1 MGYLHI
7 DNLYKNQT
15 IRLFRECYAL
25 EKVHGTSAHI
35 RWSKGALTFYAGGE
49 KHGNFVALF
58 DTAALTE
65 AFQKLGLDEVIVHGE
80 AYGDKQQGM
89 RHTYG
94 DKLCFIAFDVK
105 IDDAWLNVPSMDRL
119 VAGLG
124 LEVVPWRKVS
134 TDLGALDAER
144 DLPSEVAVRRGITEP
159 REREGVILRP
169 LVEMTLNNGER
180 VIVKHKGDKFRETA
194 KPRPVVDAD
203 KLAVLTHAQEIADEW
218 VTAERLR
225 HVLGKIGL
233 DGKVAD
239 MSMTPVVIAAMVE
252 DIYREGR
259 GEIVESKETRT
270 AIGTSTAKLFKA
282 ELSPRLRRD

>member
-1 MGYLHI
+1 
-7 DNLYKNQT
+7 
-15 IRLFRECYAL
+15 
-25 EKVHGTSAHI
+25 
-35 RWSKGALTFYAGGE
+35 
-49 KHGNFVALF
+49 
-58 DTAALTE
+58 
-65 AFQKLGLDEVIVHGE
+65 
-80 AYGDKQQGM
+80 
-89 RHTYG
+89 
-94 DKLCFIAFDVK
+94 
-105 IDDAWLNVPSMDRL
+105 
-119 VAGLG
+119 
-124 LEVVPWRKVS
+124 
-134 TDLGALDAER
+134 
-144 DLPSEVAVRRGITEP
+144 
-159 REREGVILRP
+159 
-169 LVEMTLNNGER
+169 MTLNNGER

>member
-49 KHGNFVALF
+49 KHENFVALF
-58 DTAALTE
+58 DAAALTE
-65 AFQKLGLDEVIVHGE
+65 AFQKLGLDEVIVYGE
-80 AYGDKQQGM
+80 AYGGKQQGM

-119 VAGLG
+119 VVGLG

-134 TDLGALDAER
+134 TDLDALGVQR

-203 KLAVLTHAQEIADEW
+203 KLAVLTQAQEIADEW

>member
-49 KHGNFVALF
+49 KYESFVALF
-58 DTAALTE
+58 DVAALTE
-65 AFQKLGLDEVIVHGE
+65 AFQKLGRDEVIVYGE
-80 AYGDKQQGM
+80 AYGGKQQGM

-105 IDDAWLNVPSMDRL
+105 IDDAWLNGPGMARL

-180 VIVKHKGDKFRETA
+180 VIAKHKGDKFRETA

-203 KLAVLTHAQEIADEW
+203 KLAVLTQAQEIADEW
-218 VTAERLR
+218 VTDERLR
-225 HVLGKIGL
+225 HVLGKIET
-233 DGKVAD
+233 DGKIVD

-259 GEIVESKETRT
+259 GEIVESKEART
-270 AIGTSTAKLFKA
+270 AIGMATARLFKRH
-282 ELSPRLRRD
+282 LQSSLRD